1 MTVSTWEV
9 CIPSREQTW
18 RVQAL
23 RVAELL
29 WRIGS
34 RSDELFV
41 FTASQWVAWK
51 VDASPSL
58 EGKMTE
64 YDVTE
69 SYAKSQNF

>member
-1 MTVSTWEV
+1 MTMSTWEV

-34 RSDELFV
+34 GSDEELFV
-41 FTASQWVAWK
+41 SKSFPVTFTSRQDDWIY
-51 VDASPSL
+51 
-58 EGKMTE
+58 E
-64 YDVTE
+64 YM
-69 SYAKSQNF
+69 